1 MVLGKLK
8 AKILLYLIPVFV
20 FFLFYLVISNIF
32 LSKKMFMYRD
42 EKLVGSRWF
51 SYRFS
56 DDKYF
61 RINEQSGSA
70 FLISESY
77 ARYQALKIKNLR
89 ELSGEKTKLLMNVI
103 DSLANSSPYE
113 IGGEK
118 AIDVYEL
125 NIKLDETK

>member
-1 MVLGKLK
+1 
-8 AKILLYLIPVFV
+8 
-20 FFLFYLVISNIF
+20 
-32 LSKKMFMYRD
+32 MYRD

-61 RINEQSGSA
+61 RLNGQSVSA
-70 FLISESY
+70 YLVSESY
-77 ARYQALKIKNLR
+77 ARYQVLKIKNLR
-89 ELSGEKTKLLMNVI
+89 ELSSEKTKSLMNMI

-125 NIKLDETK
+125 NIRLDEIK